1 MSPSKVSNISFDTF
15 SNIVD
20 GKQRGAKQSHQG
32 INPVTGEKLWD
43 VPIAVQQDVDDAVA
57 SATKAFKTWS
67 REPMEKRKELLQ
79 KYCDLYMGY
88 ADQFTTLLCKET
100 GKPVSCVAFSRWKQG
115 DLRSKTD
122 LNSVNSLHS
131 KSRV

>member
-20 GKQRGAKQSHQG
+20 GKPRGAKQSHQG

-57 SATKAFKTWS
+57 SAEKAFKTWS
-67 REPMEKRKELLQ
+67 REPMEKRKDLLQ
-79 KYCDLYMGY
+79 KFCDLYMQY
-88 ADQFTTLLCKET
+88 NDEFTTLLCKET
-100 GKPVSCVAFSRWKQG
+100 GKPVSCFALSFEMKKWLEMK
-115 DLRSKTD
+115 D
-122 LNSVNSLHS
+122 
-131 KSRV
+131 